1 MSGTHLIIYIDNIIW
16 LFQYRIRINP
26 RALLEGLYWL
36 RGDMVCDIEKAI
48 SYTLYYIHI
57 PQVDVFYVT

>member
-1 MSGTHLIIYIDNIIW
+1 MASFNIASVSTRDTNII
-16 LFQYRIRINP
+16 P

-36 RGDMVCDIEKAI
+36 WVDTVFDIEKAI

-57 PQVDVFYVT
+57 PQVDVFFI